1 MSYMYKFRDCLSS
14 EVASQ
19 AIINGSFLV
28 CRDTGDMYYDN
39 LEGDRIKLS
48 AVIHVVTG
56 RVNSELYPEEGHFY
70 YSTTDKQVCIY
81 HSGTFQP
88 INITPVIVTLGNL
101 VIPKNSY
108 ITPQVNPVAN
118 RLNTGYSDV
127 IVSVNGHSLTTD
139 LSIADMDESQFMGNT
154 PKITFGNVTNTSGI
168 YTIRINNANTTY
180 AWLGSAEIL
189 VFTSTAYNN
198 ANSGISS

>member
-1 MSYMYKFRDCLSS
+1 MSYMYKFRDCLAS
-14 EVASQ
+14 EVPTQ

-39 LEGDRIKLS
+39 LEGDRIKLN
-48 AVIHVVTG
+48 AVIHVVSG

-81 HSGTFQP
+81 HNGVFQP
-88 INITPVIVTLGNL
+88 INITPVMVTLNNL
-101 VIPKNSY
+101 VVPKNSY
-108 ITPQVNPVAN
+108 INQQINQVAN
-118 RLNTGYSDV
+118 KLNNGFNDV
-127 IVSVNGHSLTTD
+127 IVSVTGYSLATD
-139 LSIADMDESQFMGNT
+139 LSIADMDATEFKGST
-154 PKITFGNVTNTSGI
+154 PKITFGTVTNTSGI
-168 YTIRINNANTTY
+168 YSIRINNANTTY